1 MDIVFNRKSQF
12 EALGRLSAELGVDVR
27 EDTLELPVA
36 LLETRPRLR
45 IALRLALFY
54 VPPLILV
61 VLVGVLSWGWDLLF
75 PIWAIWCLAAIA
87 LYGVVVTPG
96 FHHVSR
102 ERLLLVRVTP
112 WRYRVREILIDES
125 PPLTQLERVR
135 VSIASRKSAIFRFST
150 PVGGDPQYLAM
161 NVNTAAK
168 IDELF
173 SPKWDI
179 PEGADA
185 LGSADLPAPFP
196 DRSSTR

>member
-125 PPLTQLERVR
+125 P
-135 VSIASRKSAIFRFST
+135 
-150 PVGGDPQYLAM
+150 
-161 NVNTAAK
+161 
-168 IDELF
+168 
-173 SPKWDI
+173 
-179 PEGADA
+179 ADA
-185 LGSADLPAPFP
+185 ARTRQGVYREPKERDLPFLDSGRQGPP
-196 DRSSTR
+196 VSGDEREHRSEDRRALQPEVGYSGRG